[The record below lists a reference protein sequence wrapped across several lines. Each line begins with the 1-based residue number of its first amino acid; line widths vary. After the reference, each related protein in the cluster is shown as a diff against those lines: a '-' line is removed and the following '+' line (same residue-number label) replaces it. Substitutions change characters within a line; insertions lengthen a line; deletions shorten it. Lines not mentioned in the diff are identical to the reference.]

1 MKFTANTAQLAK
13 ACQNV
18 QRAVASKN
26 SSIPAIEGILLDA
39 RGNRLYLTGYDLEV
53 GIKTAIEAQID
64 EEGAIIL
71 NDQLLCDILR
81 RLPGEFV
88 EIEADDRFLTE
99 IRCGETKFSL
109 IGIDAQE
116 YPELPSVT
124 GGEPVLVEQE
134 ILRDMVRQ
142 TIFATATTESKAIYT
157 GIEFEIENNGLRLV
171 AVDGFRLAIRS
182 EKIDYTGEK
191 LCFVVPSKTLS
202 EVVKLTG
209 EENDPIRIGVGRRH
223 IVFEIDGYSVVS
235 RLLDGEFLNYRE
247 SIPSVNNL
255 KVKVNTKLFID
266 SIERTSLLINDRVK
280 SPIKCIFDAESIRIS
295 STTALGSANDR
306 IDDQCEGTGIEIGFN
321 NKYMLDALKAC
332 DVDEVTLLLSGPLN
346 PIIILPPQGE
356 SFLYMILPVVLK

>member
-39 RGNRLYLTGYDLEV
+39 RGNRLYLTGSDLEV

-157 GIEFEIENNGLRLV
+157 GKNSASSSRPRHSLRW
-171 AVDGFRLAIRS
+171 
-182 EKIDYTGEK
+182 
-191 LCFVVPSKTLS
+191 LS
-202 EVVKLTG
+202 SQGRRMSQSVSASAGATSFLKLTVTVWYPACWTV
-209 EENDPIRIGVGRRH
+209 NFSITGRA
-223 IVFEIDGYSVVS
+223 SPP
-235 RLLDGEFLNYRE
+235 
-247 SIPSVNNL
+247 SI
-255 KVKVNTKLFID
+255 I
-266 SIERTSLLINDRVK
+266 
-280 SPIKCIFDAESIRIS
+280 
-295 STTALGSANDR
+295 
-306 IDDQCEGTGIEIGFN
+306 
-321 NKYMLDALKAC
+321 
-332 DVDEVTLLLSGPLN
+332 
-346 PIIILPPQGE
+346 
-356 SFLYMILPVVLK
+356 

>member
-1 MKFTANTAQLAK
+1 M
-13 ACQNV
+13 
-18 QRAVASKN
+18 
-26 SSIPAIEGILLDA
+26 
-39 RGNRLYLTGYDLEV
+39 
-53 GIKTAIEAQID
+53 
-64 EEGAIIL
+64 
-71 NDQLLCDILR
+71 
-81 RLPGEFV
+81 
-88 EIEADDRFLTE
+88 
-99 IRCGETKFSL
+99 
-109 IGIDAQE
+109 
-116 YPELPSVT
+116 
-124 GGEPVLVEQE
+124 
-134 ILRDMVRQ
+134 
-142 TIFATATTESKAIYT
+142 
-157 GIEFEIENNGLRLV
+157 
-171 AVDGFRLAIRS
+171 DGFRLAIRS

-209 EENDPIRIGVGRRH
+209 EENEPIRIGVGRRH

-280 SPIKCIFDAESIRIS
+280 SPIKCIFDTESIRIS

-306 IDDQCEGTGIEIGFN
+306 IDAQCEGTGIEIGFN